1 MRKLSTF
8 AMSKKLIEELE
19 LKDNVTLVGAA
30 GFSKALLSRSLILT
44 DDLVAADGGA
54 NFLPKHL
61 VPKYILGDL
70 DSIASPEKW
79 VEKGSK
85 LIKIND
91 QDSTDFDKC
100 LSAIK
105 SKKIIALG
113 FMDQRLDHFLA
124 VCTSLVRH
132 KRLIF
137 LVGKRDIIFHLPN
150 EFCIKLPIH
159 SRVSLFP
166 LKEINTVEAVGLKYS
181 VEDTTFSPSGKIGTS
196 NESTNENIRISYK
209 GSGMLGIF
217 SSRHLDIFYNSM

>member
-1 MRKLSTF
+1 MP
-8 AMSKKLIEELE
+8 KKSIETLE
-19 LKDNVTLVGAA
+19 LGNDVTLVGGA
-30 GFSKALLSRSLILT
+30 GFSKALLSRSLALT

-54 NFLPKHL
+54 NFLPTNA

-70 DSIASPEKW
+70 DSIESPEMW
-79 VEKGSK
+79 VGKGTK
-85 LIKIND
+85 LIKVRD
-91 QDSTDFDKC
+91 QDSTDFEKC
-100 LSAIK
+100 ITAIM

-124 VCTSLVRH
+124 VCSSLVRY

-150 EFCIKLPIH
+150 ELCIALPVN

-166 LKEINTVEAVGLKYS
+166 FKEIKMVEAVGLKYP
-181 VEDTTFSPSGKIGTS
+181 VKDIIFSPLGTIGTS
-196 NESTNENIRISYK
+196 NVSIRENIRISYD

-217 SSRHLDIFYNSM
+217 SSRHMDIFYNSM

>member
-1 MRKLSTF
+1 
-8 AMSKKLIEELE
+8 MSKQLIEALE

-30 GFSKALLSRSLILT
+30 GFSKTLLSRSLILT
-44 DDLVAADGGA
+44 EDLVAADGGA
-54 NFLPKHL
+54 NFLPTHI

-70 DSIASPEKW
+70 DSIKFPEKW
-79 VEKGSK
+79 VIKGSK

-91 QDSTDFDKC
+91 QDTTDFDKC
-100 LSAIK
+100 ISAIK
-105 SKKIIALG
+105 SKKIVALG
-113 FMDQRLDHFLA
+113 FTDQRLDHFLA

-150 EFCIKLPIH
+150 DFSIKLPIH

-166 LKEINTVEAVGLKYS
+166 FKEINTVEAVGLKYP
-181 VEDTTFSPSGKIGTS
+181 VEDTIFSPIGKIGTS
-196 NESTNENIRISYK
+196 NVSTRENIKISYK

>member
-1 MRKLSTF
+1 M
-8 AMSKKLIEELE
+8 IETLL
-19 LKDNVTLVGAA
+19 LKDNVTLVGGA
-30 GFSKALLSRSLILT
+30 GFSKTLLSRSLTLT
-44 DDLVAADGGA
+44 EDLVAADGGA

-61 VPKYILGDL
+61 VPKYIIGDL
-70 DSIASPEKW
+70 DSIVSPAKW
-79 VEKGSK
+79 VGKGSK

-100 LSAIK
+100 ISAIK

-124 VCTSLVRH
+124 VCASIVRH

-137 LVGKRDIIFHLPN
+137 LVGQRDIIFHLPN
-150 EFCIKLPIH
+150 DFCIKLPIN

-166 LKEINTVEAVGLKYS
+166 FKEINTVEAVGLKYP
-181 VEDTTFSPSGKIGTS
+181 VEDTIFSPIGKIGTS
-196 NESTNENIRISYK
+196 NVSTGENIRISYK

-217 SSRHLDIFYNSM
+217 SNRHLDIFYNST

>member
-1 MRKLSTF
+1 MRKFGTF
-8 AMSKKLIEELE
+8 AMSKKLIEPLE
-19 LKDNVTLVGAA
+19 LKDSVTLVGGA
-30 GFSKALLSRSLILT
+30 GFSESLLLQSLILT

-54 NFLPKHL
+54 NFLPTRL

-70 DSIASPEKW
+70 DSIVSPELW
-79 VEKGSK
+79 VGKGSK

-100 LSAIK
+100 ISAIK